1 MGEKNKDVNTQENNA
16 KKSGSYLTGI
26 LGAILGGAIAT
37 IPWILVYIY
46 GNMMLSILAVLIAA
60 GEFYGYKL
68 LKGKVT
74 KALPAII
81 MVIAVVIVSIATLV
95 VIPAIML
102 NNQGIHVSISTIKSL
117 YANQTFSSAIF
128 HDFAMS
134 VVFTILGASVIT
146 ANIRKQIQ
154 NGNDEEIKLDLNN
167 TEELAKIKK
176 DSIEKIKPIFEKFN
190 SFDKEHGVEKAELL
204 AEVNEKPELKT
215 AFNYLK
221 SFGIVKTSKG
231 RFYYSVE
238 NEEKQTKPRNQNTNK
253 IVAIIVAVCTVIG
266 IIAMA
271 LSGTVKGSK
280 TKQISDGTV
289 SFDISE
295 SWTAYTNAYETGWN
309 YYKYINTVP
318 PLDANSISTTEVD
331 YSKYPAYLNVSYYE
345 VDTEK
350 ITSIEDVKNSMKEYI
365 DSLESKPDIY
375 EEEISK
381 TKAGYDM
388 LTLKMHFGNDEE
400 HEQPEQLEYLFYLLN
415 GDQMACIDTYSFNMN
430 DDKDIKDNA
439 NKIAQT
445 FKWQD

>member
-1 MGEKNKDVNTQENNA
+1 MEEKNKEVTKKENEV
-16 KKSGSYLTGI
+16 KKQGSYLTGI
-26 LGAILGGAIAT
+26 LGAILGGMIAT

-46 GNMMLSILAVLIAA
+46 GNMMLSLLAILIAA

-68 LKGKVT
+68 FKGKTT

-81 MVIAVVIVSIATLV
+81 MVIAIVIVSIATLV
-95 VIPAIML
+95 IIPAIML
-102 NNQGIHVSISTIKSL
+102 NNQGINVSISTIKAL
-117 YANQTFSSAIF
+117 YANQTFSSAIL

-146 ANIRKQIQ
+146 ANIKKQIQ
-154 NGNDEEIKLDLNN
+154 NGNTDEIKLDLNN
-167 TEELAKIKK
+167 TEEVNKIKK

-190 SFDKEHGVEKAELL
+190 GFDKEHGVIKAEIL
-204 AEVNEKPELKT
+204 AEINEKPELQT

-221 SFGIVKTSKG
+221 SFGIIKTAKG

-238 NEEKQTKPRNQNTNK
+238 NEEKQTKLTSQKTNK
-253 IVAIIVAVCTVIG
+253 IVAIIVAVCVIIG

-271 LSGTVKGSK
+271 LSGTIKGNK
-280 TKQISDGTV
+280 TKEETDGVV
-289 SFDISE
+289 SFNVSE

-318 PLDANSISTTEVD
+318 SLDTNEVNTEEID

-350 ITSIEDVKNSMKEYI
+350 INSIEDVKNSMKEYI

-400 HEQPEQLEYLFYLLN
+400 HEQPEQLEYLFYILN
-415 GDQMACIDTYSFNMN
+415 GENMACVDTYSFNM
-430 DDKDIKDNA
+430 DDEKDIKDNA

-445 FKWQD
+445 FKWQE